1 MSISEDDPGLGR
13 RLVSPGRANA
23 DTSKGD
29 LIASILEGDVI
40 PGLLRNYGAG
50 MEAHPGPGVGGMSFT
65 SEAVALSESL
75 LGRRSAAPQQ
85 IMDGLRSRGMRGARL
100 AEAVLGETARRLGD
114 MWVEDRCSFFQVSL
128 AMSQLQSLL
137 RESRPETVM
146 AGVDPA
152 DGPAGKIALAV
163 APGEQHSFG
172 ISVLEAAFA
181 EAGWTTTTM
190 IGQPFSSLP
199 QLLGQTGFDVV
210 ALSCS
215 CSGLLDG
222 LKSAIR
228 SLRRSSF
235 NPHLKVLV
243 GGHLESQV
251 ECFAERVGADA
262 SAGDI
267 DTALAAANGLLA
279 QTRKTAHDKAR

>member
-1 MSISEDDPGLGR
+1 MSITEDDPGLGR
-13 RLVSPGRANA
+13 RLVSPGRAHE
-23 DTSKGD
+23 DKSKGD

-40 PGLLRNYGAG
+40 PGLMRNHAAG
-50 MEAHPGPGVGGMSFT
+50 TAVQPEPGFSGLSLHPQAT
-65 SEAVALSESL
+65 ALSESL
-75 LGRRSAAPQQ
+75 LGWRSDAPQQ
-85 IMDGLRSRGMRGARL
+85 IMDDLRSRGIHGARL
-100 AEAVLGETARRLGD
+100 AEAVLGETARQLGD
-114 MWVEDRCSFFQVSL
+114 LWVEDRCSFFQVSL
-128 AMSQLQSLL
+128 AMAELQSLL
-137 RESRPETVM
+137 RASRPE
-146 AGVDPA
+146 PA
-152 DGPAGKIALAV
+152 MTGAAPGGRIVLAL

-190 IGQPFSSLP
+190 IGQPFSSMS

-228 SLRRSSF
+228 SLRRASL
-235 NPHLKVLV
+235 NPHVKVLV

>member
-1 MSISEDDPGLGR
+1 MSIIEDDPGLGR
-13 RLVSPGRANA
+13 RLVGTGRAQT

-40 PGLLRNYGAG
+40 PGLMRNYAAG
-50 MEAHPGPGVGGMSFT
+50 MAVQPEPGFGGMSLDPHAT
-65 SEAVALSESL
+65 ALSESL
-75 LGRRSAAPQQ
+75 LGWRSDAPQQ
-85 IMDGLRSRGMRGARL
+85 IMENLRSRGIRGSRL
-100 AEAVLGETARRLGD
+100 AEAVLGEAARRLGD

-128 AMSQLQSLL
+128 AMSELQSLL
-137 RESRPETVM
+137 RASRPEPAMT
-146 AGVDPA
+146 GVA
-152 DGPAGKIALAV
+152 PAGRIVLAL

-172 ISVLEAAFA
+172 VSVLESAFS
-181 EAGWTTTTM
+181 EAGWATTTM
-190 IGQPFSSLP
+190 IGQPFSSLS
-199 QLLGQTGFDVV
+199 QLIGQTGFDMV

-228 SLRRSSF
+228 TLRRASL
-235 NPHLKVLV
+235 NPHVKVLV

-262 SAGDI
+262 SAADI
-267 DTALAAANGLLA
+267 DTALAAANGLLT
-279 QTRKTAHDKAR
+279 QSRKPAHDQAR